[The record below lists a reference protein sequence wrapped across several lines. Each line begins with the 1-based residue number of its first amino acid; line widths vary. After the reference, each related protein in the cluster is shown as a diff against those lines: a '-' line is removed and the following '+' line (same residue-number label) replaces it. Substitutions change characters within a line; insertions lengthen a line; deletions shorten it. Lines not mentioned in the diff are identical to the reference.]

1 MPLKQ
6 VLSERASG
14 ILLHVS
20 SLPGPYGIGD
30 LGAAQTFIDFLHRS
44 GQSYWQF
51 LPLCPTGPI
60 FGNSP
65 YMSFSAFA
73 GNPLF
78 ISPDLLHQDGLL
90 TVQDLADH
98 PVFSEYFVEFDKV
111 TTWKKQLLARAWK
124 RFDVNFGRSDFEC
137 FQSDNDWLDK
147 HCLFM
152 ALKKKFKLAPWYD
165 WPEEIRSGNKKS
177 LLLAA
182 EELAESIDYY
192 KFEQYMFSRQ
202 WELLRDYA
210 RRRGVRLIGDLP
222 IYVGFDSV
230 DVWANQNIFDLHKRS
245 RQPVRIA
252 GVPPD
257 YFSSTGQRWG
267 NPLYRWNT
275 RKAVVKEQLYT
286 WWEERL
292 RTIFTLV
299 DVIRIDHFRGFES
312 YWSIP
317 AADETA
323 ENGVWKKGPG
333 LPFFREMEKRLGY
346 LQVIAEDLGIITP
359 AVEELRDILGY
370 PGMKILQFAF
380 GETSANPY
388 LPFNYDKNCVVY
400 PGTHDN
406 DTSVGWYLDPEVSP
420 SAKAQ
425 LRKAV
430 NKENTV
436 LDAVNRDFIYLA
448 HSSTAMLSVLPMQD
462 ILGFGSDCRMNKP
475 STGEG
480 NWTWRCAERYFNP
493 ENAAWLSE
501 LTHFFGR
508 QPKMHSDENNSG
520 EEQ

>member
-1 MPLKQ
+1 MKQ

-30 LGAAQTFIDFLHRS
+30 LAGAADFIDFLHSS
-44 GQSYWQF
+44 GQLYWQF
-51 LPLCPTGPI
+51 LPLCPTGPV

-78 ISPDLLHQDGLL
+78 ISPDMLHEDGLL
-90 TVQDLADH
+90 TERELADH
-98 PVFSEYFVEFDKV
+98 PECSEYFVEFDKV
-111 TTWKKQLLARAWK
+111 SRWKMQLLSRAFE
-124 RFDVNFGRSDFEC
+124 RFGTNFAADDFDQFC
-137 FQSDNDWLDK
+137 TGNDWLEK
-147 HCLFM
+147 HSLFM
-152 ALKKKFKLAPWYD
+152 ALKEKFKQVPWYE
-165 WPEEIRSGNKKS
+165 WPEEIRSANKKT
-177 LLLAA
+177 LLLAVD
-182 EELAESIDYY
+182 ELSESIRYFQ
-192 KFEQYMFSRQ
+192 FEQYVFFRQ
-202 WELLRDYA
+202 WRKLRDHAA
-210 RRRGVRLIGDLP
+210 RKGIRLIGDLP
-222 IYVGFDSV
+222 IYVGLDST
-230 DVWANQNIFDLHKRS
+230 DVWANQNIFDLHRRS
-245 RQPVRIA
+245 RLPVQIA

-275 RKAVVKEQLYT
+275 RKAVVKEQLYS
-286 WWEERL
+286 WWEDRL

-312 YWSIP
+312 YWGIP

-333 LPFFREMEKRLGY
+333 LPFFKEMEKRLGY
-346 LQVIAEDLGIITP
+346 MPIIAEDLGIVTP
-359 AVEELRDILGY
+359 AVEELRCALGY

-380 GETSANPY
+380 DGSPDNPY

-406 DTSVGWYLDPEVSP
+406 DTSVGWYLDPEVSAA
-420 SAKAQ
+420 AKAT

-430 NKENTV
+430 NKENTAIDSIHHEF
-436 LDAVNRDFIYLA
+436 LYLA
-448 HSSTAMLSVLPMQD
+448 HSSTAQLSVIAMQD

-475 STGEG
+475 ATAEG
-480 NWTWRCAERYFNP
+480 NWSWRCAEQYFNS
-493 ENAAWLSE
+493 ENAAWLAE
-501 LTHFFGR
+501 QTRFFGR
-508 QPKMHSDENNSG
+508 YGQNQTNQQNQDEV
-520 EEQ
+520 Q